1 MCFFF
6 SSIRRHTRCALVT
19 GFRRVL
25 FRSVDTY
32 KAVGANGAV
41 QPRKVGIEV
50 NNSAIP
56 EWTSN
61 LATTWHKDA
70 FSASWVMRYISDLT
84 EDCGDAAS
92 FDVCSNQADATTHL
106 GAVGYHDFQAS
117 WNADYLGGF
126 KVSDG
131 ATNVFDKKAPNC
143 LSCSRNV

>member
-41 QPRKVGIEV
+41 QPRKVGVEV
-50 NNSAIP
+50 NDSAIP

-84 EDCGDAAS
+84 EDCGDRS
-92 FDVCSNQADATTHL
+92 EERRVGKVCVSTCRS
-106 GAVGYHDFQAS
+106 GWSRYH
-117 WNADYLGGF
+117 
-126 KVSDG
+126 
-131 ATNVFDKKAPNC
+131 
-143 LSCSRNV
+143 